1 MRYRRIVLAAAIGAA
16 FVCSTLLVGQ
26 AHAAAGS
33 YLRLAHLSPDTPQVD
48 VYVASVSRPDQQVVV
63 PGVGYGGVSEYRV
76 IDPGDYTISMRPS
89 GADPTT
95 APVLSTTLSAKSDAA
110 YTVAGVG
117 MYAGISLKILEDDL
131 ALPPADQVRCR
142 VIHAAA
148 STKQLDVGFEGAPP
162 LATNVNFAEA
172 TGYRSAPA
180 GKWTLV
186 VGARDQPTVALPVDV
201 TANGVYTVLVVDK
214 GGKLAAELLTDAK
227 AGSSGPIPAGAMET
241 GLGGLADR
249 GPASGAEVWLVLL
262 AGASAAAF
270 FGLLRR
276 RRPNG

>member
-1 MRYRRIVLAAAIGAA
+1 MRYRRIVLAAAIAAA
-16 FVCSTLLVGQ
+16 FACSTLLVGQ
-26 AHAAAGS
+26 ANAAAGS

-48 VYVASVSRPDQQVVV
+48 VYVASVSSPDQQVVV
-63 PGVGYGGVSEYRV
+63 PGVGYGAVSEYKA

-89 GADPTT
+89 GADPNTP
-95 APVLSTTLSAKSDAA
+95 PVLSTTLAAKSGGA

-117 MYAGISLKILEDDL
+117 MYAGISLKVLEDDL
-131 ALPPADQVRCR
+131 SLPPADQVRCR

-148 STKQLDVGFEGAPP
+148 STQQLDVGFEGQPP

-172 TGYRSAPA
+172 TEYVAAPA
-180 GKWTLV
+180 GKWTLEV
-186 VGARDQPTVALPVDV
+186 SARDQPTVTLPVDV
-201 TANGVYTVLVVDK
+201 SAHGVYSVLVVDE

-227 AGSSGPIPAGAMET
+227 AGSSGPIPAGAMDT

-249 GPASGAEVWLVLL
+249 SPASGAEVWLLLL
-262 AGASAAAF
+262 AGASLAAF
-270 FGLLRR
+270 LGLLRS